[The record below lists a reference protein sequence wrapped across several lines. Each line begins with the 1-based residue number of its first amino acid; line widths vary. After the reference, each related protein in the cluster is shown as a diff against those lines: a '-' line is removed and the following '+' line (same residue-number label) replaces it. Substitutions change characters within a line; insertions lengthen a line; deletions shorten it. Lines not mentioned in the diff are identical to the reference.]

1 MLWTDVIGA
10 SRTVTAITVVSHSGY
25 GCVHSKLAT
34 LRSRA
39 TELTVNPVSDL
50 IPHRYTS
57 LLIRRE

>member
-1 MLWTDVIGA
+1 MLWTDVIEA
-10 SRTVTAITVVSHSGY
+10 SRTVTAITGVSHS
-25 GCVHSKLAT
+25 GCVHSKLTT

-50 IPHRYTS
+50 IPHHYTS